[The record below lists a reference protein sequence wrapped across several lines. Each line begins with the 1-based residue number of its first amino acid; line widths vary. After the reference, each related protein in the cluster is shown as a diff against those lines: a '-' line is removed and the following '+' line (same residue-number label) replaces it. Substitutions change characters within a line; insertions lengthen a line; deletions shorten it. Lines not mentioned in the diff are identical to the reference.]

1 MLAKQFDIYKE
12 RKKEDQG
19 RQEYVP
25 KTLEILKQMK
35 DNLPDI
41 LVKKTWITEEEG
53 KDVFAKIDE
62 MSSWVENKMIEQD
75 LLKLS
80 DEPAFTLEEMVKKV
94 KKVDDLYKKVTGKKQ
109 PKEKKPKKEQKE
121 EDANEETSEEA
132 EEKAT
137 EDL

>member
-1 MLAKQFDIYKE
+1 MEGFNGSKNDFRQRGKMLAKQFDVYKE

-25 KTLEILKQMK
+25 KTFEILKQMK

-41 LVKKTWITEEEG
+41 LTKKTWITEEEG
-53 KDVFAKIDE
+53 KDVFTKIDE
-62 MSSWVENKMIEQD
+62 TWSWLENKMLEQD

-94 KKVDDLYKKVTGKKQ
+94 KKVDDFYKKVTGKK
-109 PKEKKPKKEQKE
+109 
-121 EDANEETSEEA
+121 
-132 EEKAT
+132 
-137 EDL
+137 